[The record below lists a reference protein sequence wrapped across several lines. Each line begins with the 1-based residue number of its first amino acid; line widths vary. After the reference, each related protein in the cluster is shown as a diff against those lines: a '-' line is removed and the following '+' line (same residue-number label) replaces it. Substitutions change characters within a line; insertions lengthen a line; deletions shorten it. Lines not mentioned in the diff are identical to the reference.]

1 MTKELMRRETSKV
14 DMQIRTGKATPVGRL
29 RQVARHPLVTIPLA
43 TFSVLLLVGI
53 LALVVFGGGKS
64 VFKPMG
70 TSIVILTDDGGKE
83 QTIPSRART
92 VGELLERQG
101 TMLNEG
107 DVVEPSQDT
116 EIVSDNFRVNVYRAT
131 PVTIVDGDRKV
142 FTFSAAATPR
152 SIVKQAGIEVYPE
165 DELLSLPT
173 ENFLVEGSIGPRIVI
188 VRAIPVNVNLY
199 GTQVMMRTHAKTV
212 GELLKERDITLGP
225 GDTVT
230 PSEGVAIA
238 PNIQIFLLRQ
248 GQRIETIEEEIPMP
262 VERIEDNTLSIG
274 TRAIRQQGAPGK
286 RAVTYQ
292 IQLENDQEV
301 SRTPIQTVEVVPPVK
316 HIEAVGTRSVGGLS
330 KSKGVYFF
338 TDSHGVTHR
347 ETYYDLAMSSVIRF
361 CGGSTYSVRADGAK
375 VDKDGYILV
384 AANLNLYPR
393 CSVVETSLGLGKV
406 YDTGDFTSNHPHGFD
421 LATDWSNND
430 GR

>member
-1 MTKELMRRETSKV
+1 MLVKRKGGRPGGSKTPR
-14 DMQIRTGKATPVGRL
+14 MPKSRIGRATRHPVVRI
-29 RQVARHPLVTIPLA
+29 PLVTFA
-43 TFSVLLLVGI
+43 VLLLVTVLGLI
-53 LALVVFGGGKS
+53 IFNGDNAA
-64 VFKPMG
+64 FKPMG
-70 TSIVILTDDGGKE
+70 TSIVILTDDGKE
-83 QTIPSRART
+83 QTIPTRART

-101 TMLNEG
+101 ITLNEG
-107 DVVEPSQDT
+107 DVVEPSPTT
-116 EIVSDNFRVNVYRAT
+116 EITSDNFRVNVYRAT
-131 PVTIVDGDRKV
+131 PITIVDGDRKV
-142 FTFSAAATPR
+142 FTFSAATTPR

-188 VRAIPVNVNLY
+188 VRATPVNLNLY
-199 GTQVMMRTHAKTV
+199 GTQVMLRTRAQTV
-212 GELLKERDITLGP
+212 GDLLKERDITLGP
-225 GDTVT
+225 GDRVT

-238 PNIQIFLLRQ
+238 PNMQIFLLRQ

-274 TRAIRQQGAPGK
+274 TRAIRQQGSPGK

-292 IQLENDQEV
+292 IQLENDREV
-301 SRTPIQTVEVVPPVK
+301 SRAQIQSIEIVPAVK
-316 HIEAVGTRSVGGLS
+316 HIEAIGTRSVGGLS

-338 TDSHGVTHR
+338 TDSRGITHR
-347 ETYYDLAMSSVIRF
+347 ETYYDLPMGGVMGF
-361 CGGSTYSVRADGAK
+361 CGGGAYNIRSDGAK
-375 VDKDGYILV
+375 IDKNGYILV
-384 AANLNLYPR
+384 AANLALYPR

-406 YDTGDFTSNHPHGFD
+406 YDTGDFASTHPHGFD